1 MHDYTSTL
9 DDRQAEAVLHTHGP
23 LLVLAGAG
31 SGKTRVLTHRIARLV
46 GEKHCVASEI
56 LALTF
61 TNKAAKEMRK
71 RVAGQ
76 TSKTEA
82 NQMTICTFHSLGVKI
97 LREFGQYLK
106 LNANFTIL
114 SDNERISTLKMIMRS
129 SGKTVA
135 QEDPTVFGSAISLA
149 KNGNLSPDAYG
160 DQNPD
165 QRKVVKVYSAYQ
177 KILLKRQSVDFDD
190 LLLLPIKL
198 FTEHPRALEKFRSKY
213 KFISVDEF
221 QDTNTVQMKLTR
233 MIVHP
238 HYNLMVVGDDD
249 QGIYS
254 WRGAE
259 IENIINFPR
268 HFKGTKTVIL
278 NKNYRSTAQI
288 VDGAN
293 GVVARNTKR
302 KAKQIISFAGQ
313 GEPIVTYKAE
323 NEQKEVEWIVEQ
335 IFQFDKLEMFPF
347 GKQAILFRANA
358 QMRRFEE
365 ELRSRRIPYKVQ
377 GGSSFFD
384 RKEVKDILS
393 YLNFFSNTDDELSL
407 ARVLTVPHKGIAPS
421 TIAKLEELAG
431 MYKCSLWDAFRKYE
445 EIRDDVDPNQYMS
458 VEKFVGFAE
467 EFIHR
472 FSEQVPS
479 KALRELLKQIQYIEL
494 VTAAYKQE
502 KSLEMRLENI
512 QEMISALEHYEHKRG
527 DDAGLAGFL
536 QNLTLKSGE
545 KEEGPPRG
553 VTLMTLHKSK
563 GLEYPVVFMPILDD
577 AVMPSKRSREEGLL
591 EEERR
596 LFYVGMTR
604 AEKRLF
610 LTFPKVKLIAKNE
623 VKVRESRFL
632 HEIPEECLDGPIGQ
646 QQDEEFQSFKD
657 DFFKK
662 MQGQFGGGEASD
674 DAMDHRVKRR

>member
-1 MHDYTSTL
+1 MRDYTAKL
-9 DDRQAEAVLHTHGP
+9 DSRQAEAVLHTEGP

-46 GEKHCVASEI
+46 GEKHCTASEI
-56 LALTF
+56 MALTF
-61 TNKAAKEMRK
+61 TNKAAREMRK
-71 RVAGQ
+71 RVALL
-76 TSKTEA
+76 TSTTDA
-82 NQMTICTFHSLGVKI
+82 NRMTISTFHSLGVKI
-97 LREFGQYLK
+97 LREYGQYLK

-114 SDNERISTLKMIMRS
+114 SDNERVSTLKMIMRS
-129 SGKTVA
+129 SGKTIA
-135 QEDPTVFGSAISLA
+135 QEDPNSFGTAISLA
-149 KNGNLSPDAYG
+149 KNGNHTPESWG
-160 DQNPD
+160 EINPD
-165 QRKVVKVYSAYQ
+165 QRKVVKVFAAYQ

-198 FTEHPRALEKFRSKY
+198 FTEHPRALEKFRSLY

-233 MIVHP
+233 MLVHP

-259 IENIINFPR
+259 IDNIINFPR

-278 NKNYRSTAQI
+278 DRNYRSTRQI

-302 KAKQIISFAGQ
+302 KLKQIISHAGT

-323 NEQKEVEWIVEQ
+323 TELKEVEWIVDQ
-335 IFQFDKLEMFPF
+335 IYQFEKMEMFTY

-365 ELRSRRIPYKVQ
+365 ELRTRKIPYRVQ

-384 RKEVKDILS
+384 RKEVKDILA
-393 YLNFFSNTDDELSL
+393 YLNFFGNNDDELSL
-407 ARVLTVPHKGIAPS
+407 ARMLVVPHKGVAPS
-421 TIAKLEELAG
+421 TISKLEDLAG
-431 MYKCSLWDAFRKYE
+431 MYRSSLWDAFRKYE
-445 EIRDDVDPNQYMS
+445 EIADQIDPHQLES
-458 VEKFVGFAE
+458 LRKFVTFTE
-467 EFIHR
+467 DFNER
-472 FSEQVPS
+472 FSKEVPS
-479 KALRELLKQIQYIEL
+479 RVLSAMLKEIQYVEL
-494 VTAAYKQE
+494 VEAAYKQE
-502 KSLEMRLENI
+502 KSLEMRLGNI
-512 QEMISALEHYEHKRG
+512 QEMVSALEHYEHKRG

-545 KEEGPPRG
+545 KEEGAPRG

-563 GLEYPVVFMPILDD
+563 GLEFPVVFMPILDD
-577 AVMPSKRSREEGLL
+577 AVMPSKRSREEGKL

-610 LTFPKVKLIAKNE
+610 MTFPRVKLIAKNE
-623 VKVRESRFL
+623 VKVKESRFL
-632 HEIPEECLDGPIGQ
+632 HEIPEDCLDGPIGER
-646 QQDEEFQSFKD
+646 QDEEFQVVRD
-657 DFFKK
+657 DFFKR
-662 MQGQFGGGEASD
+662 MQDQFNTSEE
-674 DAMDHRVKRR
+674 

>member
-1 MHDYTSTL
+1 MHDYTATL
-9 DDRQAEAVLHTHGP
+9 DDRQADAVLHTHGP

-46 GEKHCVASEI
+46 GEKHCEASEI

-106 LNANFTIL
+106 LSANFTIL
-114 SDNERISTLKMIMRS
+114 SDNERLSTLKMIMRS

-135 QEDPTVFGSAISLA
+135 QEDPDVFGTAISLA

-160 DQNPD
+160 DMNPD

-177 KILLKRQSVDFDD
+177 KMLMKRQSVDFDD

-278 NKNYRSTAQI
+278 NKNYRSTEQI
-288 VDGAN
+288 VNGAN
-293 GVVARNTKR
+293 GVVARNSKR
-302 KAKQIISFAGQ
+302 KVKDIISFAGK

-323 NEQKEVEWIVEQ
+323 NELKEVEWIVEQ
-335 IFQFDKLEMFPF
+335 IFEFERLGMFEF

-365 ELRSRRIPYKVQ
+365 ELRSRRIPYKIQ

-393 YLNFFSNTDDELSL
+393 YLNFFSNTEDELSM

-421 TIAKLEELAG
+421 TIGKLEDLAG
-431 MYKCSLWDAFRKYE
+431 MYKCSLWEAFQKYE
-445 EIRDDVDPNQYMS
+445 EIRDEIDPNQYMS
-458 VEKFVGFAE
+458 VEKFVGFTE

-472 FSEQVPS
+472 FSSQAPS
-479 KALRELLKQIQYIEL
+479 IALRELLKQIQYVEL
-494 VTAAYKQE
+494 VQAAYKKE

-527 DDAGLAGFL
+527 DDAGLSGFL

-563 GLEYPVVFMPILDD
+563 GLEFPVVFMPILDD
-577 AVMPSKRSREEGLL
+577 AVMPSKRSREEGKL

-623 VKVRESRFL
+623 VKVTPSRFL
-632 HEIPEECLDGPIGQ
+632 HEIPEDCLDGPIGQ

-662 MQGQFGGGEASD
+662 MQNQFGGGEESE
-674 DAMDHRVKRR
+674 DAMDHRIKRR